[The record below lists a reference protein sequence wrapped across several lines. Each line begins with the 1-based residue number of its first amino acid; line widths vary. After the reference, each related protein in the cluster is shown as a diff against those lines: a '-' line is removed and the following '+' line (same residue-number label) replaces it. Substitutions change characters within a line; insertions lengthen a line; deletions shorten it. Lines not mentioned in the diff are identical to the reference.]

1 MNDRKLLAA
10 LLAAA
15 IVGASSLAAHAAL
28 RREDEPSKP
37 APKAAAA
44 EKVKKMPAHDE
55 NAAADLPKTEA
66 EWRAKLTPEQ
76 YRVLREKGTERPFT
90 GKYWDSRE
98 AGVYRCAGCGEPLFD
113 SSSKF
118 DSECG
123 WPSFDKPIGSGK
135 EIKEQADHSLFMTRT
150 EVLCKK
156 CGGHLGHV
164 FNDGPTKTGIRYC
177 INSASL
183 DFQKRKPAETGKP

>member
-10 LLAAA
+10 LLAAS
-15 IVGASSLAAHAAL
+15 IVAATSLAAHAAL
-28 RREDEPSKP
+28 RRDDQPAKA
-37 APKAAAA
+37 APKAATT
-44 EKVKKMPAHDE
+44 ETTTNMPTHDE
-55 NAAADLPKTEA
+55 AAAADLPKTEA

-113 SSSKF
+113 SAAKF

-123 WPSFDKPIGSGK
+123 WPSFDKPIGDGG

-183 DFQKRKPAETGKP
+183 DFQKRKPAEAKKP